1 MRVARTAIR
10 FPLKASVDFWWKDE
24 LGNAKQGEGLSR
36 DISERGAFVYAAVCP
51 PAGAPVRLRL
61 SLEGFPGGTRDMRME
76 IEGQVLRVEETSGSA
91 ANRGFAVFYEYGGH
105 LEQTR

>member
-36 DISERGAFVYAAVCP
+36 DISERGAFVFAADCP
-51 PAGAPVRLRL
+51 PAGSPVRLRL
-61 SLEGFPGGTRDMRME
+61 SLEGLPGGTRDMRME
-76 IEGQVLRVEETSGSA
+76 IDGQVLRVEDPGGQS

-105 LEQTR
+105 LEPPR